1 MQLTLFFSID
11 SKKERVIHS
20 KSVNIKFTSDNDA
33 NEVVNELFD
42 SLTSRYQS
50 NLETS
55 MRGNDFVF
63 ESVQYYKYGGS
74 YNDSPGW
81 IKKKKA
87 TTNPKITDDK
97 CFQYVVTVALNYGK
111 IK

>member
-1 MQLTLFFSID
+1 MIIDLQKSVTWKIQLTVAINFVFSRD
-11 SKKERVIHS
+11 SEKEHTIHS

-42 SLTSRYQS
+42 SLSSRCQN

-55 MRGNDFVF
+55 MRGNDFIF
-63 ESVQYYKYGGS
+63 ESVQYYKCHKS
-74 YNDSPGW
+74 KDW
-81 IKKKKA
+81 MKKKKV

-97 CFQYVVTVALNYGK
+97 CF
-111 IK
+111 